1 MGRIKTA
8 LVKRVSMKLV
18 KEHRSQLKDNFE
30 DNKKIV
36 DELADIPSL
45 KIRNIVAGY
54 VTRIIK
60 NKQEV

>member
-8 LVKRVSMKLV
+8 LAKRISMKLV
-18 KEHRSQLKDNFE
+18 KEHRNQLKDNFE
-30 DNKKIV
+30 ENKKIV
-36 DELADIPSL
+36 DELADFPSL

-60 NKQEV
+60 NKREI

>member
-8 LVKRVSMKLV
+8 LAKRVALKLV
-18 KEHRSQLKDNFE
+18 REHRSELKDSFE
-30 DNKKIV
+30 ENKKIV
-36 DELADIPSL
+36 DELVDMPSP

-60 NKQEV
+60 NKQEI

>member
-8 LVKRVSMKLV
+8 LAKRVTIKLV
-18 KEHRSQLKDNFE
+18 KQYRSQLRDNFE
-30 DNKKIV
+30 ENKKVV
-36 DELADIPSL
+36 DELVDFPSR

-60 NKQEV
+60 QKREF